1 MNKHSVTGVVI
12 DPMERETYGA
22 EIYIA
27 NGRIDKIK
35 RNCSITEPYIIPG
48 LVDSHVHIESSM
60 LTPTNFARAAVVHGT
75 VAAVCDPH
83 EVANVA
89 GVEGL
94 NFMLNDAK
102 NAPIKLLFG
111 APSCVPASP
120 FDECAQPFTP
130 SIVGSLL
137 DNGMEF
143 LGEMMNYPGVI
154 DGNQQ
159 VKGIIDEAAKRRKPI
174 DGHAPGLVG
183 PALSSYVQAGISTDH
198 ECYTMSEALEK
209 IALGMKILI
218 REGSAAKNFDALHSL
233 ISSHPNMVMFCTDDC
248 HPDDLERGHIN
259 LLLKRAVDNGHS
271 IYDALMAASINPV
284 AHYGIG
290 MGLLREG
297 DRADFVVVDSPRQLR
312 VLATY
317 VNGVDVLESQ
327 IDDDSQSASN
337 ILPLPAYCFP
347 SSADVAH
354 INLQVQAK
362 TARCKAIGV
371 LADQLVTEPWLFDVM
386 PGQAVE
392 ANPDSDILKIVVLSR
407 YNPNRY
413 SVGFIHGIGLKR
425 GAIADSIAHD
435 SHHIVAIGADDASI
449 IQAMNYI
456 AEQGGGLCVAVDGQV
471 HGLPLPV
478 FGLMANAPV
487 HSVARAYSH
496 INGLAIEAGCTI
508 KAPFMTMAFMALS
521 VIPKLK
527 IIPVGLFD
535 GEKFCITN
543 MFI

>member
-1 MNKHSVTGVVI
+1 MNSHCVTGVII
-12 DPMERETYGA
+12 DPIKRETYGA
-22 EIYIA
+22 EIRIA
-27 NGRIDKIK
+27 NGRIQKITP
-35 RNCSITEPYIIPG
+35 NSAITAPYIIPG

-60 LTPTNFARAAVVHGT
+60 LTPANFARAAAKHGT

-89 GVEGL
+89 GVDGL
-94 NFMLNDAK
+94 KFMLADAK
-102 NAPIKLLFG
+102 NASIKLMFG

-130 SIVGSLL
+130 SIIGSLL
-137 DNGMEF
+137 DSGMEF

-154 DGNQQ
+154 GADKQ
-159 VKGIIDEAAKRRKPI
+159 VMGIIAEATKRKKPV
-174 DGHAPGLVG
+174 DGHAPGLG
-183 PALSSYVQAGISTDH
+183 GSALNAYAQAGISTDH
-198 ECYTMSEALEK
+198 ECYTMPEALEK

-218 REGSAAKNFDALHSL
+218 REGSAAKNFDALHPL
-233 ISSHPNMVMFCTDDC
+233 ISSHPGMVMFCTDDC

-259 LLLKRAVDNGHS
+259 ALLRRAVADGHS
-271 IYDALMAASINPV
+271 IYDALMAASINP
-284 AHYGIG
+284 AKHYGID

-297 DRADFVVVDSPRQLR
+297 DWADFVVIDSPQQCRPI
-312 VLATY
+312 ATY
-317 VNGVDVLESQ
+317 VNGKDVLAEASQ
-327 IDDDSQSASN
+327 CPTTL
-337 ILPLPAYCFP
+337 LPHSYVFP
-347 SSADVAH
+347 NPDEIARISLSV
-354 INLQVQAK
+354 VAK

-371 LADQLVTEPWLFDVM
+371 LIDQLVTEPWLFDVV
-386 PGQAVE
+386 PGQVVE
-392 ANPDSDILKIVVLSR
+392 ANPAADILKIVVVSR
-407 YNPNRY
+407 YNPSRY

-425 GAIADSIAHD
+425 GAIADSTAHD

-449 IQAMNYI
+449 MHAMTYI

-471 HGLPLPV
+471 RGLPLPV

-487 HSVARAYSH
+487 ESVGSAYSQ
-496 INGLAIEAGCTI
+496 INALAIETGCTI

-527 IIPVGLFD
+527 IIPAGLFD
-535 GEKFCITN
+535 GEKFDLTN

>member
-1 MNKHSVTGVVI
+1 MNNHTVKGVII
-12 DPMERETYGA
+12 DPIKRETYGA
-22 EIYIA
+22 EIHIA
-27 NGRIDKIK
+27 DCRIQKITP
-35 RNCSITEPYIIPG
+35 NSAITAPYIIPG

-60 LTPTNFARAAVVHGT
+60 LTPANFARAAAKHGI

-94 NFMLNDAK
+94 KFMLNDAK
-102 NAPIKLLFG
+102 NAPIKLMFG

-130 SIVGSLL
+130 SIIGSLL
-137 DNGMEF
+137 DSGMEF

-154 DGNQQ
+154 GADQQ
-159 VKGIIDEAAKRRKPI
+159 VMGIIAEAIKRNKPV

-183 PALSSYVQAGISTDH
+183 LALNAYAQAGISTDH
-198 ECYTMSEALEK
+198 ECFTLPEAIEK
-209 IALGMKILI
+209 IELGMKILM
-218 REGSAAKNFDALHSL
+218 REGSAAKNFEALHPL
-233 ISSHPNMVMFCTDDC
+233 LTSHPDMVMFCTDDC
-248 HPDDLERGHIN
+248 HPDDLMRGHIN
-259 LLLKRAVDNGHS
+259 LLVKLALALGHNV
-271 IYDALMAASINPV
+271 YDVLMAASVNP
-284 AHYGIG
+284 AKHYGID
-290 MGLLREG
+290 MGLLCEG
-297 DRADFVVVDSPRQLR
+297 DLADFVLIDSPQQFR

-317 VNGVDVLESQ
+317 VNGVDVLKSMPSGQMQAIAEKTQ
-327 IDDDSQSASN
+327 
-337 ILPLPAYCFP
+337 PLAYAFP
-347 SSADVAH
+347 TPADVAR
-354 INLQVQAK
+354 INLSVVAK

-371 LADQLVTEPWLFDVM
+371 LNDQLVTEPFLFDV
-386 PGQAVE
+386 AVGE
-392 ANPDSDILKIVVLSR
+392 EIKANFAADILKIVVVSR
-407 YNPNRY
+407 YNPSRY

-449 IQAMNYI
+449 MQAMTYI

-471 HGLPLPV
+471 RGLPLPV

-487 HSVARAYSH
+487 ESVGSAYSQ
-496 INGLAIEAGCTI
+496 INALAIETGCEI
-508 KAPFMTMAFMALS
+508 KAPFMTMAFMCLS

-527 IIPVGLFD
+527 LIPEGLFD
-535 GEKFCITN
+535 GEKFELTN